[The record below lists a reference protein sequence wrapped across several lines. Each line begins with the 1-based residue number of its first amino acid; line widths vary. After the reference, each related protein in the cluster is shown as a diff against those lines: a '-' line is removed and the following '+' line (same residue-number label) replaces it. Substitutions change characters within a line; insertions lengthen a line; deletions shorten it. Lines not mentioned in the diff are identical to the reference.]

1 MTSGS
6 SWPEPLEER
15 DREVAETLLL
25 VGTCVR
31 HRLDE
36 ELERTLR
43 VARVERR
50 EDVGQ
55 LTRRP

>member
-1 MTSGS
+1 MA
-6 SWPEPLEER
+6 EPLEER

-31 HRLDE
+31 NRLDE

-55 LTRRP
+55 LTRRA